1 MTQGA
6 ETTRLSDICCSYG
19 RGKTPKYVTSSNVRV
34 INQACIYWDHFKLQ
48 NVKYHNPELFKEENK
63 LILGDVLL
71 NSTGTGTIGRAI
83 VFDIEDD
90 NYYMTDSHVTIL
102 RPNNKKIHPVV
113 LKYYFYD
120 DNVQSEL
127 YRLCVFGSTSQAE
140 LSREALG
147 RMRVPVIDSRK
158 QEAFV
163 EVVKQTDKSKL
174 IDINN
179 KKYRKI
185 RRKPDVYRI

>member
-163 EVVKQTDKSKL
+163 EVVKQTDKSKYHEQ
-174 IDINN
+174 
-179 KKYRKI
+179 KYNSCLMKGGL
-185 RRKPDVYRI
+185 YCA